1 MIGTLAFYVS
11 LPFIRRNK
19 GLIATDNGFRFY
31 LSVRRR
37 VRETLRHF
45 LRPFLSPATMDV
57 SFRFLL
63 SVFRGS
69 AVGAGVEV
77 SASRAE
83 RRGRSVESGAVT
95 SRSCVALPGPRLPAE
110 ETPAA
115 RNATLPWPWI
125 MGIEWDVFAGAWA
138 PVGGAEE
145 SERGRGV
152 VLYPS
157 LSGAPPHAPPSLPLL
172 GRRGNASSWPRSP

>member
-1 MIGTLAFYVS
+1 
-11 LPFIRRNK
+11 
-19 GLIATDNGFRFY
+19 
-31 LSVRRR
+31 
-37 VRETLRHF
+37 
-45 LRPFLSPATMDV
+45 MDV

-115 RNATLPWPWI
+115 RNATLPWPLQI
-125 MGIEWDVFAGAWA
+125 GIEWDVFAGAWA

-157 LSGAPPHAPPSLPLL
+157 LSGAPPHAPPPHFPSWAGEETPPAGPGLRDVTEMQ
-172 GRRGNASSWPRSP
+172 RRPVTSGKVSQ